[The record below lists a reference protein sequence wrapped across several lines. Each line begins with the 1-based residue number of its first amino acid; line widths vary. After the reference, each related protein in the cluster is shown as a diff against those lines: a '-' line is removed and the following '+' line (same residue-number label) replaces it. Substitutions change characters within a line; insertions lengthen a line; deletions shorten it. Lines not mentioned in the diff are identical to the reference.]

1 MISKCI
7 IIKNYVALIKMEIF
21 FLELKDLSP
30 KEILELLD
38 KKKLNSSSKKG
49 EIWEITNEIKP
60 IDLFC
65 YLSAKYGDPNG
76 ILTILKNDNSDNLI
90 RWDWMLDSPK
100 GLVHIQGH
108 NFRTEIHVSGEVIE
122 SGLNKFDFISQIKA
136 DFKNYGQGISITKKS
151 LEKWTEFINPY
162 YRIKS
167 TIEQSFIKLNELNLN
182 LEQDRIDLKITQNQL
197 EFEEVKERWTQTLQ
211 KYDFAIGQVFG
222 LRAMLPVMAESFV
235 NFLLFILARPEIKSN
250 DRLYQTTIR
259 QPIDIRVQSLH
270 LNCNG
275 FSSNVDYTAE
285 ECKKFQTLMN
295 ERNDLLHGNVNINKQ
310 AFGNVYFD
318 NKMPIFDEYE
328 DFWEKSIGVSIRT
341 MNIESIHGEY
351 EVVKNFINYIL
362 SKLNENIKEQIEH
375 LLETSRLGFNEET
388 KRVGILFSPY
398 LVDMRGFT
406 K

>member
-1 MISKCI
+1 
-7 IIKNYVALIKMEIF
+7 MEKF
-21 FLELKDLSP
+21 FLELQKINPLD
-30 KEILELLD
+30 IVELLN
-38 KKKLNSSSKKG
+38 KRKLNSSSKKG
-49 EIWEITNEIKP
+49 EIWEITNETKP

-76 ILTILKNDNSDNLI
+76 ILTLLKNDDSDNLI
-90 RWDWMLDSPK
+90 HWDWMLDSPK
-100 GLVHIQGH
+100 GLVYIQGH

-182 LEQDRIDLKITQNQL
+182 LKQDRIDLKTTQNQF
-197 EFEEVKERWTQTLQ
+197 EFEEVKEKWTETLQ
-211 KYDFAIGQVFG
+211 KYDFAVGQVFG

-235 NFLLFILARPEIKSN
+235 NFLLFILTKPEVKLN
-250 DRLYQTTIR
+250 ERLYQTTIR

-285 ECKKFQTLMN
+285 ECKKFHTLMN

-310 AFGNVYFD
+310 AFGSVYFD
-318 NKMPIFDEYE
+318 NKMPIFEEYE
-328 DFWEKSIGVSIRT
+328 DFWEKSIGISIRT
-341 MNIESIHGEY
+341 MNIASIYDEY

-362 SKLNENIKEQIEH
+362 SKLDIKIRPQIEH
-375 LLETSRLGFNEET
+375 LLNTARLGFNEKT
-388 KRVGILFSPY
+388 KRVGILFPPY
-398 LVDMRGFT
+398 LVNMRVSLA

>member
-90 RWDWMLDSPK
+90 HWDWMLDSPK

-211 KYDFAIGQVFG
+211 KYDFAVGQVFG
-222 LRAMLPVMAESFV
+222 LRAMLPVMA
-235 NFLLFILARPEIKSN
+235 
-250 DRLYQTTIR
+250 
-259 QPIDIRVQSLH
+259 
-270 LNCNG
+270 G
-275 FSSNVDYTAE
+275 
-285 ECKKFQTLMN
+285 
-295 ERNDLLHGNVNINKQ
+295 
-310 AFGNVYFD
+310 
-318 NKMPIFDEYE
+318 
-328 DFWEKSIGVSIRT
+328 
-341 MNIESIHGEY
+341 
-351 EVVKNFINYIL
+351 
-362 SKLNENIKEQIEH
+362 
-375 LLETSRLGFNEET
+375 
-388 KRVGILFSPY
+388 
-398 LVDMRGFT
+398 
-406 K
+406 

>member
-90 RWDWMLDSPK
+90 HWDWMLDSPK

-211 KYDFAIGQVFG
+211 KYDFAVGQVFG

-295 ERNDLLHGNVNINKQ
+295 ERNDLLHGNVNN
-310 AFGNVYFD
+310 
-318 NKMPIFDEYE
+318 
-328 DFWEKSIGVSIRT
+328 
-341 MNIESIHGEY
+341 
-351 EVVKNFINYIL
+351 L
-362 SKLNENIKEQIEH
+362 SS
-375 LLETSRLGFNEET
+375 T
-388 KRVGILFSPY
+388 
-398 LVDMRGFT
+398 
-406 K
+406 

>member
-1 MISKCI
+1 
-7 IIKNYVALIKMEIF
+7 MEKF
-21 FLELKDLSP
+21 FLELQKINPLD
-30 KEILELLD
+30 IVELLN
-38 KKKLNSSSKKG
+38 KRKLNSSSKKG

-65 YLSAKYGDPNG
+65 YLSAKYGDPDG
-76 ILTILKNDNSDNLI
+76 ILTLLKNDDSDNLI
-90 RWDWMLDSPK
+90 HWDWMLDSPK
-100 GLVHIQGH
+100 GLVCIQGH
-108 NFRTEIHVSGEVIE
+108 NFRTEIHVSEEVIE
-122 SGLNKFDFISQIKA
+122 SGLNKFDFISQIQA

-182 LEQDRIDLKITQNQL
+182 LKQDRIDLKTTQNQL
-197 EFEEVKERWTQTLQ
+197 EFEEVKEKWTETVQ
-211 KYDFAIGQVFG
+211 KYDFAVGQVFG

-235 NFLLFILARPEIKSN
+235 NFLLFILTKPEVKLN
-250 DRLYQTTIR
+250 ERLYQTTIR

-285 ECKKFQTLMN
+285 ECKKFHTLMN

-310 AFGNVYFD
+310 AFGSVYFD
-318 NKMPIFDEYE
+318 NKMPIFEEYE
-328 DFWEKSIGVSIRT
+328 DFWEKSIGISIRT
-341 MNIESIHGEY
+341 MNIASIYDEY
-351 EVVKNFINYIL
+351 GVVKNFINYIL
-362 SKLNENIKEQIEH
+362 SKLDIKIRPQIEH
-375 LLETSRLGFNEET
+375 LLNTARLGFNEKT
-388 KRVGILFSPY
+388 KRVGILFPPY
-398 LVDMRGFT
+398 LVNMRVSLA